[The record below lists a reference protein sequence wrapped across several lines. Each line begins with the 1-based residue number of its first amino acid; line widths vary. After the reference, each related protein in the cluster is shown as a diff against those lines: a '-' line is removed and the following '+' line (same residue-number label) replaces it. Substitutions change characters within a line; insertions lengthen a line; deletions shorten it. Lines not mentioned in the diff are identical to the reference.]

1 MTKFHLLMLRSLNS
15 QNDIAQKV
23 SQRKC
28 KNALGQMFTVETAL
42 IKKNIGRV
50 V

>member
-1 MTKFHLLMLRSLNS
+1 MTKFHLLMLGSL
-15 QNDIAQKV
+15 I
-23 SQRKC
+23 RKC
-28 KNALGQMFTVETAL
+28 KNALGQMFTIEKAL